1 MRPWKSP
8 APPGPCSEDPAGDLG
23 SDLKQDALRCYGVDL
38 GGRLLQTKFSTL
50 YSIYEFTLEILM
62 SIQFTVNT
70 NRRSDKL

>member
-1 MRPWKSP
+1 M
-8 APPGPCSEDPAGDLG
+8 
-23 SDLKQDALRCYGVDL
+23 KQDALRCYGVDL